1 MPHVWQFWSLV
12 SNLLY
17 KIFIFL
23 LHVKKYFSA
32 VIAMQYLSYRVKYSL
47 NMCFFAKD
55 INLLFMLYVML
66 LLMFQILEPI

>member
-1 MPHVWQFWSLV
+1 
-12 SNLLY
+12 
-17 KIFIFL
+17 